1 MPATKQDTV
10 LIQAAK
16 TGNIIHVQAL
26 LAKGVNANAK
36 DSEGTTALMFAA
48 QKGYTEIVR
57 ILLNNDANV
66 NLASRRFGLTAL
78 MLAAAHKQPDS
89 ARLLLA
95 AGADVNAKNDD
106 GSTAL
111 MVASLKGDIN
121 VVRLLLDANADV
133 NVRDKDGDSALKIA
147 ALSGHQAVVKA
158 LADAGAVADNSMLFL
173 AVRQGRA
180 EIVRILLKCGADA
193 NVKNLESKTALMQAA
208 DGGKFGCCRG
218 AVGCWC

>member
-1 MPATKQDTV
+1 MPATKQDAV

-26 LAKGVNANAK
+26 LAKGVDANAK
-36 DSEGTTALMFAA
+36 DSEGTTGLMFAA

-78 MLAAAHKQPDS
+78 MLAAANKQADVM
-89 ARLLLA
+89 RLLLA
-95 AGADVNAKNDD
+95 AGADVDAKNDD

-111 MVASLKGDIN
+111 MAASLKGDIN
-121 VVRLLLDANADV
+121 VVRLLLDAKADV

-147 ALSGHQAVVKA
+147 ALSGRDRKSVV
-158 LADAGAVADNSMLFL
+158 
-173 AVRQGRA
+173 
-180 EIVRILLKCGADA
+180 
-193 NVKNLESKTALMQAA
+193 
-208 DGGKFGCCRG
+208 
-218 AVGCWC
+218 